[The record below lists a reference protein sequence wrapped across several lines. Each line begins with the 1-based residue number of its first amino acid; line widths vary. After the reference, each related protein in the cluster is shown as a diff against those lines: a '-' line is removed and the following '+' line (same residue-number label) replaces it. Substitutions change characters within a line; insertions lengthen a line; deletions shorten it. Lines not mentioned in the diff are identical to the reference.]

1 MRPTYHNRF
10 HKHTNRNHNPTHG
23 YKNNNG
29 YNKYNKYNKYNNG
42 YNKYNK
48 NHSIVNNTNTANVY
62 APSDNEIEDL
72 LMNLNKYSLT
82 NKNMINSFCIVENK
96 PVKQDTVTEVKVTKK
111 KSDYFYPPLECKD
124 SLFWCW
130 VSHHYGMQEY
140 ELNKN
145 NLYNYETNRKFEYVS
160 SIRSNKLLLKS
171 LKLNRMH
178 LEEKLLDDNGI
189 DLGLFTFICLV
200 HKYNVI
206 YTDNYMYYEYIDEFN
221 TDFIMINKRNNKYG
235 LYVKD
240 KITHDMVN
248 DFKKGKW
255 VVPSITKPLR
265 SIGSYKASEIHEICK
280 LLNITIMKTEKKSFT
295 KNELYEKIKQL
306 IM

>member
-10 HKHTNRNHNPTHG
+10 HKHTNHNNNHNHNPVYG
-23 YKNNNG
+23 YKN
-29 YNKYNKYNKYNNG
+29 NKYNKYNK
-42 YNKYNK
+42 
-48 NHSIVNNTNTANVY
+48 NHRIVNNTNTVNVY
-62 APSDNEIEDL
+62 VPTNNEIEDL

-82 NKNMINSFCIVENK
+82 NKNMINSFCIMENK

-124 SLFWCW
+124 TLFWCW

-160 SIRSNKLLLKS
+160 SIRSNKLLLKY

-189 DLGLFTFICLV
+189 DLGLF
-200 HKYNVI
+200 
-206 YTDNYMYYEYIDEFN
+206 
-221 TDFIMINKRNNKYG
+221 
-235 LYVKD
+235 
-240 KITHDMVN
+240 
-248 DFKKGKW
+248 
-255 VVPSITKPLR
+255 
-265 SIGSYKASEIHEICK
+265 
-280 LLNITIMKTEKKSFT
+280 
-295 KNELYEKIKQL
+295 
-306 IM
+306 